1 MRVDRSLCL
10 KLKKTCGVETVVT
23 KTQALANAKKIHRH
37 IEQYDMVGLVLQGG
51 GALGSYQGGVFEALS
66 EAGIQP
72 YWVSGVS
79 IGAINAAIISGNKP
93 ENQVT
98 KLKEFWDMITS
109 HGYASHLTPFNSLRT
124 LHNMASAWSTMLHGI
139 PGFFKPWPINPWFQI
154 PGKEGASSFYDTMEL
169 YEHLNEVVDWDILN
183 NKQHR
188 MSVGAVNVETG
199 NRKYFD
205 TNHER
210 IGPEHVMA
218 SGALPPAFPSV
229 MINGQHYWDGGIVSN
244 TPLQYLLEQQKL
256 HDSLVFQVDL
266 FNARGKIPTSI
277 PEVQA
282 RHKDIMYSS
291 RTRNTTDRYKGKKDL
306 EIKLRNALER
316 IDPKRRTTEE
326 KALLEELKQ
335 TPQINLLHLIY
346 HHKEYESDNKDYE
359 FSKLTM
365 QEHWAAGLE
374 DTRRTL
380 AHDDWFVKPTE
391 QLGVTAHDVHR
402 EEHYD

>member
-1 MRVDRSLCL
+1 
-10 KLKKTCGVETVVT
+10 
-23 KTQALANAKKIHRH
+23 
-37 IEQYDMVGLVLQGG
+37 
-51 GALGSYQGGVFEALS
+51 
-66 EAGIQP
+66 
-72 YWVSGVS
+72 
-79 IGAINAAIISGNKP
+79 
-93 ENQVT
+93 
-98 KLKEFWDMITS
+98 
-109 HGYASHLTPFNSLRT
+109 
-124 LHNMASAWSTMLHGI
+124 
-139 PGFFKPWPINPWFQI
+139 
-154 PGKEGASSFYDTMEL
+154 
-169 YEHLNEVVDWDILN
+169 
-183 NKQHR
+183 
-188 MSVGAVNVETG
+188 
-199 NRKYFD
+199 
-205 TNHER
+205 
-210 IGPEHVMA
+210 
-218 SGALPPAFPSV
+218 

-316 IDPKRRTTEE
+316 IDPKRRTAEE

-402 EEHYD
+402 EENYD